1 MTFLYAV
8 VMNLYFPLEEMLDVD
23 GFLLSFSEIAR
34 LACSRKKVAD
44 LGTLVVLC
52 LILLCLDISESSFF

>member
-34 LACSRKKVAD
+34 LACYLATNASV
-44 LGTLVVLC
+44 
-52 LILLCLDISESSFF
+52 